1 MKVVCAFI
9 AFISGVPK
17 NRYRAL
23 TAGDDV
29 ETFVADQYLHQ
40 FIEGIKA
47 VYTDVNEK
55 KIHGLGLIAK
65 FIDVHKYKVNM
76 LSKTGVSNE
85 GLWTYA
91 HR

>member
-40 FIEGIKA
+40 FI
-47 VYTDVNEK
+47 
-55 KIHGLGLIAK
+55 
-65 FIDVHKYKVNM
+65 
-76 LSKTGVSNE
+76 
-85 GLWTYA
+85 
-91 HR
+91 